1 VQRHA
6 LDEVASQNWRPAGS
20 IPALAPPSHHMS
32 PKNKKPEPFSMER
45 GERIQKLRS
54 RAYSFRYI
62 ASVEGIS
69 ASRAFNILHEY
80 HHRKKLIEAK
90 HWTYGLS
97 TRAQGIIYANDIMC
111 LSELKAFVAKH
122 GANMPDN
129 VNGVGDKIYAE
140 LREFAEPKA
149 KPQE

>member
-1 VQRHA
+1 M
-6 LDEVASQNWRPAGS
+6 
-20 IPALAPPSHHMS
+20 PP
-32 PKNKKPEPFSMER
+32 KDRKPIAFSMER

-54 RAYSFRYI
+54 KAYSFRHI

-69 ASRAFNILHEY
+69 ASRAFNILAEY

-97 TRAQGIIYANDIMC
+97 TRAQGILYANDIMC

-122 GANMPDN
+122 GANMPGR
-129 VNGVGDKIYAE
+129 VNGVGDKLYAE
-140 LREFAEPKA
+140 IIAFVASKA
-149 KPQE
+149 

>member
-1 VQRHA
+1 MQ
-6 LDEVASQNWRPAGS
+6 
-20 IPALAPPSHHMS
+20 

-62 ASVEGIS
+62 AKTEGIS
-69 ASRAFNILHEY
+69 ASRAFNILSEY
-80 HHRKKLIEAK
+80 RNRKKLIEAK

-97 TRAQGIIYANDIMC
+97 TRAQGILYANDIMS

-122 GANMPDN
+122 GASMPDK
-129 VNGVGDKIYAE
+129 VNGVGGRLYAE
-140 LREFAEPKA
+140 ITAFVASRP
-149 KPQE
+149 

>member
-1 VQRHA
+1 M
-6 LDEVASQNWRPAGS
+6 
-20 IPALAPPSHHMS
+20 PP
-32 PKNKKPEPFSMER
+32 KDRKPIAFSMER

-54 RAYSFRYI
+54 KAYSFRHI

-97 TRAQGIIYANDIMC
+97 TRAQGILYANDIMC

-122 GANMPDN
+122 GANMPDR
-129 VNGVGDKIYAE
+129 VNGVGDKLYAE
-140 LREFAEPKA
+140 IIAFVNSKA
-149 KPQE
+149 PSP